1 MILCFKL
8 WQSSLR
14 LSGAFDSMLDFSMG
28 DKGHC
33 FAPFTYNL
41 RQHAASVWAGGG
53 GINPLL
59 DCFLLPVARRG
70 FLLIAGEK
78 EDSNEL

>member
-8 WQSSLR
+8 CQSSLR

-41 RQHAASVWAGGG
+41 RQHAASVSG